1 MGRLSGFKAAE
12 VIRKLRKAGFELERR
27 ASSSH
32 EIWRNPKTLRKTVV
46 PHHSRDIAEGTM
58 RAIVREAGLTV
69 DEFLEL

>member
-1 MGRLSGFKAAE
+1 MGRLAGFRAAD

-32 EIWRNPKTLRKTVV
+32 EIWRNPTTRCKIVV
-46 PHHSRDIAEGTM
+46 PHHSREIAEGTM
-58 RAIVREAGLTV
+58 RAIVREAGMTV